1 MIVREAFN
9 TWSHAFGA
17 FVSLYFCYLFY
28 IHSIDRSS
36 TGISALLLYG
46 LSTFAMFSSSA
57 FYHGVNGTKDQIQL
71 LRMID
76 HMMIY
81 VVIAGGYTPIAVLTL
96 SDDMGAIV
104 LTGIWIIAGLGIL
117 KKSLWMNAPSWFS
130 TLLYILMGWVSVF
143 FIPIIW
149 RETTPFFSY
158 GIIIGGLFYTIG
170 AVVYALKKPNILQK
184 SVDFHGFWHIFVLG
198 GALTHLLS
206 HLYYYTNFF
215 S

>member
-1 MIVREAFN
+1 
-9 TWSHAFGA
+9 
-17 FVSLYFCYLFY
+17 
-28 IHSIDRSS
+28 
-36 TGISALLLYG
+36 
-46 LSTFAMFSSSA
+46 
-57 FYHGVNGTKDQIQL
+57 
-71 LRMID
+71 MID

-96 SDDMGAIV
+96 SDDVGAIV

-143 FIPIIW
+143 IIPIIW

-184 SVDFHGFWHIFVLG
+184 SVGFHGLWHIFVLG

>member
-1 MIVREAFN
+1 MKVREAFN
-9 TWSHAFGA
+9 TWSHAIGA
-17 FVSLYFCYLFY
+17 VASLCFCYLFY
-28 IHSIDRSS
+28 AHSIDRSS
-36 TGISALLLYG
+36 TGIFALLTYG
-46 LSTFAMFSSSA
+46 FSTFAMFSSSA
-57 FYHGVNGTKDQIQL
+57 FYHGFNGTKDQIQR

-81 VVIAGGYTPIAVLTL
+81 VVIAGGYTPIAALTL
-96 SDDMGAIV
+96 SDGMGSFV
-104 LTGIWIIAGLGIL
+104 LTGIWTIAGLGIL

-143 FIPIIW
+143 IIPIIW
-149 RETTPFFSY
+149 RETTPIFSY
-158 GIIIGGLFYTIG
+158 GIIIGGLFYTTG
-170 AVVYALKKPNILQK
+170 AVVYALKKPNIFPK
-184 SVDFHGFWHIFVLG
+184 SVGFHGLWHIFVLG

>member
-1 MIVREAFN
+1 MKVREAFN
-9 TWSHAFGA
+9 TWSHAVGA
-17 FVSLYFCYLFY
+17 VASLCFCYLFY
-28 IHSIDRSS
+28 AHSIDQSS
-36 TGISALLLYG
+36 TGIFALLIYG
-46 LSTFAMFSSSA
+46 FSTFAMFSSSA
-57 FYHGVNGTKDQIQL
+57 FYHGFNGTKDQIQR

-81 VVIAGGYTPIAVLTL
+81 VVIAGGYTPIAALTL
-96 SDDMGAIV
+96 SDGMGSFV

-143 FIPIIW
+143 IIPIIW
-149 RETTPFFSY
+149 RETTPIFSY
-158 GIIIGGLFYTIG
+158 GIIIGGLFYTTG
-170 AVVYALKKPNILQK
+170 AVVYALKKPNIFPK
-184 SVDFHGFWHIFVLG
+184 SVGFHGFWHIFVLG

>member
-1 MIVREAFN
+1 MLLELLSAYTSVIYFIFILLTEAQPVF
-9 TWSHAFGA
+9 
-17 FVSLYFCYLFY
+17 LLCYYMAL
-28 IHSIDRSS
+28 
-36 TGISALLLYG
+36 ALLLCLVPALFIMGSMEQRSNTTTPNDRSYDDICR
-46 LSTFAMFSSSA
+46 
-57 FYHGVNGTKDQIQL
+57 NCW
-71 LRMID
+71 
-76 HMMIY
+76 
-81 VVIAGGYTPIAVLTL
+81 GYTPIAVLTL
-96 SDDMGAIV
+96 SDDMGANV
-104 LTGIWIIAGLGIL
+104 MTGIWIIAGLGIL

-143 FIPIIW
+143 IIPIIW

-170 AVVYALKKPNILQK
+170 AVVYAFKKPNILQK
-184 SVDFHGFWHIFVLG
+184 SVGFHGLWHIFVLG